1 MKALRILVLVVFG
14 AAVVALAGVGRP
26 ETAGGAEKPAG
37 GITVNG
43 TGTVKTVPDEATFSL
58 GVESKGATAREALAA
73 NSARMRRV
81 IAAVRA
87 AGVAKEDVQTQDVS
101 ISPSY
106 DNGGVVSG
114 YSAGTSISIRIR
126 NLAKAGAVLDAA
138 TNAGANNVYGP
149 MLDRS
154 DREQLEAKA
163 LRSAVADARSK
174 AEVLAEAADV
184 QLGEVTAINEGFD
197 NGPEPYDATARLAAM
212 SDTAPIEPGKQD
224 IRATVTVTFAIG

>member
-1 MKALRILVLVVFG
+1 MNPIRILALVILG

-26 ETAGGAEKPAG
+26 ESAGGAEKPAG

-58 GVESKGATAREALAA
+58 GVESKGATAREALAV
-73 NSARMRRV
+73 NSERMRRV

-87 AGVAKEDVQTQDVS
+87 AGVAKDDVQTQDVS

-106 DNGGVVSG
+106 DNGGQVSG
-114 YSAGTSISIRIR
+114 YSASNSISVKID
-126 NLAKAGAVLDAA
+126 LAKAGTVLDAA

-154 DREQLEAKA
+154 DREQLQEKA
-163 LRSAVADARSK
+163 LRAAVADARSK
-174 AEVLAEAADV
+174 AEVLADAADV
-184 QLGEVTAINEGFD
+184 QLGDVTAINEGFAG
-197 NGPEPYDATARLAAM
+197 GPQPYYAATTLRAM
-212 SDTAPIEPGKQD
+212 SEAAPIEPGKQD
-224 IRATVTVTFAIG
+224 ISATVTVTFAIG